1 MRNQLKKAFRQILT
15 PRGGLIVGVAIV
27 LLGNA
32 AILARVAYNRGGEPE
47 IWVFSDREFARSLRY
62 YYRRNR
68 ENTGMALQLDWRT
81 PPPDDLEPSRYRTHA
96 RSLQVEPGRL
106 DALGYPANLDC
117 SDLADRRPERSRRR
131 VWAALEFDGPAHR
144 RYIALVEEHLDER
157 VDEAGASPSEEAR
170 QQIVHIRDKLDQL
183 QNHGSRLYAV
193 DVALGRMELEQRYR
207 NKVTR
212 HLILPAVVS
221 PRYHCK
227 QPTRIYVQNIF
238 NASIHV
244 PKSHRAA
251 FSRIAQR
258 GSRDSEP
265 NFEVRVAYGRLR
277 EPWLED
283 IEVVE

>member
-1 MRNQLKKAFRQILT
+1 MRNQLKKAFRQILS

-81 PPPDDLEPSRYRTHA
+81 PPPDDLDPSRYRSHS
-96 RSLQVEPGRL
+96 RSLQVDPEQL
-106 DALGYPANLDC
+106 DALGYPADLDC
-117 SDLADRRPERSRRR
+117 PAPADRRPDRSGRR

-144 RYIALVEEHLDER
+144 RYIALVEDHLNER

-170 QQIVHIRDKLDQL
+170 QRIAHIRNKLDQL

-193 DVALGRMELEQRYR
+193 EFALDRMELEQRYR
-207 NKVTR
+207 NDDTR

-221 PRYHCK
+221 PHYHCK
-227 QPTRIYVQNIF
+227 RPTRLYVKDIF
-238 NASIHV
+238 NTGIHV
-244 PKSHRAA
+244 PKPHRAE
-251 FSRIAQR
+251 FSRIAER
-258 GSRDSEP
+258 RSRNSKP
-265 NFEVRVAYGRLR
+265 NFEVTVAYGRLQ
-277 EPWLED
+277 EPWLQD
-283 IEVVE
+283 IKVVE